1 MEYYERRLA
10 LKKSNE
16 KKKVTL
22 FLDTETLSRL
32 EFIAE
37 SIQAG
42 SNKSYAVR
50 CLAKEYND
58 RHKHQQVG

>member
-1 MEYYERRLA
+1 MA

-22 FLDTETLSRL
+22 FLDTETLNRL
-32 EFIAE
+32 ADIAE
-37 SIQAG
+37 NLQAG

-50 CLAKEYND
+50 FLAKEYND
-58 RHKHQQVG
+58 KHRAKKES